1 MDGTFE
7 WTSLN
12 NFALSRKDLSGMDS
26 QGGFAS
32 PRILKVLL
40 GQTDRNAVATAS
52 LVDLLL
58 LSRCDYLIGQFS
70 SHFLKAAFQLSVAEK
85 GFVPPYVGIDGPPG
99 W

>member
-1 MDGTFE
+1 MDSTFD
-7 WTSLN
+7 WTSIN
-12 NFALSRKDLSGMDS
+12 NFAQSRKDLSDMDS
-26 QGGFAS
+26 QV
-32 PRILKVLL
+32 RVLKVML

-52 LVDLLL
+52 LVDLVL
-58 LSRCDYLIGQFS
+58 LSRCDYLVGQFS